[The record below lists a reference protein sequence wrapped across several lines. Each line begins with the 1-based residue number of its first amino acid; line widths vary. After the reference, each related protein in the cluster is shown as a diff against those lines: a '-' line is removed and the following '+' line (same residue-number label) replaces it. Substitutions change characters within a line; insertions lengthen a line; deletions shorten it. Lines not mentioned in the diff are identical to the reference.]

1 MDSSYDVMIQNLSPD
16 DQSWERFLAHGPGS
30 LTTVELLGLLLRP
43 GADGES
49 PLRLA
54 ERALQEIG
62 SLREL
67 SQTDVETLSRVRG
80 IGMEKAVEV
89 RAAIELGKRLIALG
103 DGGVRPTIHS
113 PAEAAAFLMPELRHQ
128 PQEHFKILMLDSKN
142 QVLRAP
148 TITLGTVNA
157 SLIHPREVFRP
168 TLAQPCVSVILAHN
182 HPSGDPTPSRE
193 DLDVTKQL
201 VAAGKVL
208 GIEVLD
214 HVIIGDGRF
223 VSLKERELM

>member
-1 MDSSYDVMIQNLSPD
+1 MDSSYDVMAQDLSPD
-16 DQSWERFLAHGPGS
+16 DQSRERLIAHGPGS
-30 LTTVELLGLLLRP
+30 LTTVELLGLLL
-43 GADGES
+43 GGGGGGES
-49 PLRLA
+49 ALQTA
-54 ERALQEIG
+54 ERVLREVG

-67 SQTDVETLSRVRG
+67 SQSDIETLAGIRG
-80 IGMEKAVEV
+80 VGVEKAVEV

-103 DGGVRPTIHS
+103 DGVRPSVHS

-128 PQEHFKILMLDSKN
+128 PQEHFKVLLLDSKN

-148 TITLGTVNA
+148 TITIGTVNA

-193 DLDVTKQL
+193 DLEVTKQL

-208 GIEVLD
+208 GIDVLD